1 MAWKLAAFRFHMVY
15 HFPNMQILGYCVNI
29 WYGHLQGAL
38 IVQAMSLMI
47 WGSNLGW
54 GKRFLSTVKHPDLL
68 WGPPTL
74 LFNGYRGFFP
84 GEKVAR
90 A

>member
-1 MAWKLAAFRFHMVY
+1 M
-15 HFPNMQILGYCVNI
+15 
-29 WYGHLQGAL
+29 

-47 WGSNLGW
+47 CGSNLGW

-74 LFNGYRGFFP
+74 LFDG
-84 GEKVAR
+84 
-90 A
+90 